1 MTESFLKKYVPRKLE
16 DFLLKPDIITFLEY
30 LLNKGSLNILINSC
44 MGGGKTTLMNL
55 LLNKYYKNIKNKHE
69 NIMIINCLKEQGIQY
84 YRNEVKNFCQT
95 TSTIQGKKKILIL
108 DDLDGINDQSQQIF
122 RNYIDKFS
130 RNVMFLTT
138 ATNTNK
144 INENILSRLFVI
156 KIKNITHEKLLTLY
170 NNIVL
175 NEKLIISKDVIEKI
189 IILSNKSYRTLLNI
203 LEKIKL
209 YGHKVDNENI
219 YNICSNIN
227 YDNYDRYTKYIIQCD
242 KEKAVGEIIDIYC
255 DGYSVIDIFYFYYN
269 YVKTNTS
276 INEDMK
282 FIIVTQ
288 LCRYISLINNNY
300 EDEIELVLF
309 TNKIIENL
317 SKFNNIKLEN
327 KID

>member
-1 MTESFLKKYVPRKLE
+1 MTESFLKKYVPKKLE
-16 DFLLKPDIITFLEY
+16 DFLLKPDIITFLRY
-30 LLNKGSLNILINSC
+30 LLNTGSLNILINSC

-55 LLNKYYKNIKNKHE
+55 LLNEYYKGVENKNE

-122 RNYIDKFS
+122 RNYIDKYS
-130 RNVMFLTT
+130 GNVMFLTT

-144 INENILSRLFVI
+144 INENILSRLFII
-156 KIKNITHEKLLTLY
+156 KIRNITHEKLTILY
-170 NNIVL
+170 DTIVS
-175 NEKLIISKDVIEKI
+175 NEKLAVDKDVMEKV
-189 IILSNKSYRTLLNI
+189 IILSNKSYRSLFNI

-209 YGHKVDNENI
+209 YGSNVNNENI

-227 YDNYDRYTKYIIQCD
+227 YENYDKYTNYIIQCD
-242 KEKAVGEIIDIYC
+242 RVGAVGEIINIYG

-269 YVKTNTS
+269 YVKTNNS

-309 TNKIIENL
+309 TKKIIENL
-317 SKFNNIKLEN
+317 SKFNNIQLE
-327 KID
+327 K

>member
-1 MTESFLKKYVPRKLE
+1 
-16 DFLLKPDIITFLEY
+16 
-30 LLNKGSLNILINSC
+30 

-55 LLNKYYKNIKNKHE
+55 LLNNYYKGSENKNE

-95 TSTIQGKKKILIL
+95 TSTIRGKKKILIL

-122 RNYIDKFS
+122 RNYIDKYS
-130 RNVMFLTT
+130 GNVMFLTT

-156 KIKNITHEKLLTLY
+156 KIRNITHEKLSSLY
-170 NNIVL
+170 NTIVS
-175 NEKLIISKDVIEKI
+175 NEKLPVDEDVMEKI
-189 IILSNKSYRTLLNI
+189 IILSNKSYRSLFNI

-209 YGHKVDNENI
+209 YGSNVNNENI

-227 YDNYDRYTKYIIQCD
+227 YGDYDKYTKYIIDCD
-242 KEKAVGEIIDIYC
+242 RVRAVGEIINIYG

-276 INEDMK
+276 MNDDMK

-309 TNKIIENL
+309 TNKIIEKL
-317 SKFNNIKLEN
+317 SKFNNIQLE
-327 KID
+327 K

>member
-1 MTESFLKKYVPRKLE
+1 MTESFLKKYVPKKLE
-16 DFLLKPDIITFLEY
+16 DFLLKDDIITFLQY

-44 MGGGKTTLMNL
+44 MGGGKTSLMKM
-55 LLNKYYKNIKNKHE
+55 LLNEYYKNVENKYE
-69 NIMIINCLKEQGIQY
+69 NIMIINSLKEQGIQY

-95 TSTIQGKKKILIL
+95 TSTVSGKKKILIL
-108 DDLDGINDQSQQIF
+108 DDLDSINDQSQQIF
-122 RNYIDKFS
+122 RNYIDKYS
-130 RNVMFLTT
+130 KNVMFLTS

-156 KIKNITHEKLLTLY
+156 KIKNITHQKLSSLYNTIVSDEKLMVDE
-170 NNIVL
+170 NVM
-175 NEKLIISKDVIEKI
+175 EKI
-189 IILSNKSYRTLLNI
+189 IILSNKSYRSLLNI

-209 YGHKVDNENI
+209 YGCFVNNENI

-227 YDNYDRYTKYIIQCD
+227 YDNYDMYTKYIIQGD
-242 KEKAVGEIIDIYC
+242 IVSAVGEIINIYG

-269 YVKTNTS
+269 YVKTN
-276 INEDMK
+276 ININDDMK

-317 SKFNNIKLEN
+317 SKFNNIKL
-327 KID
+327 